1 MNVEPVWII
10 AVVAAVAAAVVGFL
24 IGRARPDPRARQESE
39 ARIRALEAELQAR
52 QVSLEQQRA
61 ELAAYRDSV
70 ETHFD
75 RTATLFVEMAGS
87 YRNLFQH
94 LSSDYE
100 KLSDG
105 RARERFQA
113 RISSLLLEDDR
124 IRGEAAGADPAAAAA
139 PAAAEPPTGPDD
151 QQGTGTPEA
160 ANRAR

>member
-10 AVVAAVAAAVVGFL
+10 AVVAAVAAAVAGFL
-24 IGRARPDPRARQESE
+24 IGRARPDPRMRQESD

-52 QVSLEQQRA
+52 QATLEQQRA

-113 RISSLLLEDDR
+113 RISSLLLEEDR
-124 IRGEAAGADPAAAAA
+124 NRDAAPGADPVADTA
-139 PAAAEPPTGPDD
+139 PAAAEAPTGPDAA
-151 QQGTGTPEA
+151 QGAGTPEA